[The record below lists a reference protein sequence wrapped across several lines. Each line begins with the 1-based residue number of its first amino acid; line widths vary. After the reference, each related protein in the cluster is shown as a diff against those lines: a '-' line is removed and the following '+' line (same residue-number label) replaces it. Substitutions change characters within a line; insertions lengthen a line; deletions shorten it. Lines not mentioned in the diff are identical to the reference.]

1 MSQSLHHQSQ
11 PHTQGKVLHWP
22 FLYDVLVRVLF
33 FGNEDRFRQ
42 RILDLALLQP
52 GNSVLDIGC
61 GTGTLSLAA
70 ARRVG
75 AEGRVCGIDASP
87 QMIMRATK
95 KASRAGLHAE
105 FRIAPAE
112 TLPFPDGT
120 FDVVFSTLM
129 LHHLPD
135 DVRLACLREA
145 LRVLKKG
152 GRLLAVD
159 FAGAAS
165 RTKGLHAR
173 FGRHHSLDLDRTL
186 QSLKD
191 IGFDRIETGEMG
203 YLNLHYLRAA
213 SPKEE
218 QAS

>member
-1 MSQSLHHQSQ
+1 MRESLHHQSQ
-11 PHTQGKVLHWP
+11 PHAQGKVLHWA
-22 FLYDVLVRVLF
+22 FLYDVLLRVLF
-33 FGNEDRFRQ
+33 FGGEDRFRQ

-52 GNSVLDIGC
+52 GNFVLDIGC

-75 AEGRVCGIDASP
+75 PGGRVCGIDASP

-95 KASRAGLHAE
+95 KASKAGLHAE

-112 TLPFPDGT
+112 TLPFPDKT
-120 FDVVFSTLM
+120 FDVVLSSLM
-129 LHHLPD
+129 LHHLPE
-135 DVRLACLREA
+135 DVRLASLREA

-152 GRLLAVD
+152 GRLFAVD
-159 FAGAAS
+159 FIGAAG
-165 RTKGLHAR
+165 RTKGLHGR

-186 QSLKD
+186 QSLRD

-203 YLNLHYLRAA
+203 YLNLRYLRAA
-213 SPKEE
+213 SAQE
-218 QAS
+218 